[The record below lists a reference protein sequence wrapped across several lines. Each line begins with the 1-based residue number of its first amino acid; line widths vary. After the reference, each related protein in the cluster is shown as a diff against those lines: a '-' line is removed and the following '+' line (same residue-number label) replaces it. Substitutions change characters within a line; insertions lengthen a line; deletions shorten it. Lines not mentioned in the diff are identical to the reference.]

1 MSIDK
6 CVHAHAFAEKK
17 HFGVQR
23 QRTGVSYIHHPEQ
36 VARIVKGWN
45 GTEEQIEAAYLH
57 DTVEDTDATLEVIS
71 EKFGDKVSSYVSE
84 LTNDKDEVQK
94 KSKLVYMNEK
104 LLNMSPEALLI
115 KLADMYAN
123 MLDQPLEKTRDRM
136 LANVAYL
143 QKNRKDLLPV
153 HIELIEEIEIAAM
166 FI

>member
-1 MSIDK
+1 MSVDK

-17 HFGVQR
+17 HRGVSR
-23 QRTGVSYIHHPEQ
+23 ERTGVSYIHHPEQ
-36 VARIVKGWN
+36 VARIVEGWD

-71 EKFGDKVSSYVSE
+71 EKFGDKVSSYVDE

-104 LLNMSPEALLI
+104 LLKMSPDALTI

-123 MLDQPLEKTRDRM
+123 MLDLPLEKTKKRM
-136 LANVAYL
+136 LENVEYL
-143 QKNRKDLLPV
+143 LKNRKDLLPV
-153 HIELIEEIEIAAM
+153 HIELIEEIEIASM